1 MSCPPI
7 LAMPYMHIIK
17 IKFKKKK
24 LKRVDVDLYP
34 VEERLRWS
42 HSTGSFT
49 IYTYN
54 FLFKI

>member
-1 MSCPPI
+1 
-7 LAMPYMHIIK
+7 
-17 IKFKKKK
+17 